1 LKDES
6 RVGPYSNIQ
15 LSFSGLGMVEEGQ
28 KGIEGFFSAA
38 VVGKDS
44 GKRTSEQVEGEAEEE
59 DDGKRMRLEG
69 PVLEED
75 VPIIAPPDPPIP
87 SFTCPRCSK
96 VLILPPSAIDSLR
109 PTFDPITME
118 QLLAKERSEHDDYH
132 FARDML
138 ESERKGA
145 RSAPVVGKKVVVPS
159 KSKVKPGGQQTL
171 SGFFKQG

>member
-1 LKDES
+1 
-6 RVGPYSNIQ
+6 
-15 LSFSGLGMVEEGQ
+15 MVEEGQ